1 MVNKVQCGHSVI
13 NVFNTGEIEWKL
25 TTGIK
30 SLIKQLLYSYEKKV
44 QSFYYFS
51 RNFFSIFQDLFQ
63 VLPVRGSIDNPANGN
78 WN

>member
-1 MVNKVQCGHSVI
+1 MIKCLS
-13 NVFNTGEIEWKL
+13 TGETEWKL
-25 TTGIK
+25 TTAKK

-51 RNFFSIFQDLFQ
+51 RDFFSIFQDLFQ
-63 VLPVRGSIDNPANGN
+63 VLRVMGLIDNPANGN